1 MEPSVEEIQEIL
13 QIFLESPMQE
23 IHLELG
29 DVKVLA
35 SKRGAVPAVADERVP
50 APVEPVALARDAKA
64 GTEPPEKPA
73 EPEPEPEP
81 EPVAS
86 AASPDRAGLVE
97 VTAPLLGTFYRC
109 PAPGQP
115 PFVDV
120 GSEVGPEDPV
130 CIVEVMKLFNRVPAG
145 KGGTV
150 REIVVEDGAMVEFG
164 QTLMWLE
171 PAGAVG

>member
-13 QIFLESPMQE
+13 QVFLDSQMQE

-35 SKRGAVPAVADERVP
+35 SKRGAVPAVSDEPVP
-50 APVEPVALARDAKA
+50 APARDMTVR
-64 GTEPPEKPA
+64 TEPPETPA
-73 EPEPEPEP
+73 VQPEPA
-81 EPVAS
+81 VC
-86 AASPDRAGLVE
+86 AASPDLEGLLE

-145 KGGTV
+145 NGGTI
-150 REIVVEDGAMVEFG
+150 RKIVVDEGAMVEFG
-164 QTLMWLE
+164 QTLMWIE
-171 PAGAVG
+171 PGGAAG